1 MLVLGWSFPGN
12 AFTVLP
18 FALMRTSLNRSCLAF
33 GAALTLSAGLL
44 AQAPAPKLDLPAPSP
59 TATLKQRVGVTDIE
73 VVYSRPSMKGRE
85 IFGKLE
91 PYGAVWRT
99 GANNATRISFST
111 DVKVQGSAL
120 AAGTYELFTIPGREE
135 WTVIFQKAGSKQW
148 GSYAYDKKNDTLRVT
163 ARVIDFGTPV
173 ETFTIDFNSLRD
185 SSATMNLLWERTLI
199 SLKLEVD
206 LSSLVP
212 QIEAFMAGPAEKKPY
227 VNAAMFYLDNGLDLK
242 KALAWMDAAIAE
254 QPDAFY
260 FVYRKARVQAA
271 MGDKAGALATAKAS
285 LADAMSKAPSP
296 LLRDEYVRLNNE
308 LIASLK

>member
-1 MLVLGWSFPGN
+1 MRSSLFSTSRVVVLV
-12 AFTVLP
+12 
-18 FALMRTSLNRSCLAF
+18 ALI
-33 GAALTLSAGLL
+33 SAGAC
-44 AQAPAPKLDLPAPSP
+44 AQAPAAKLDLPAPSP

-91 PYGAVWRT
+91 PFGTVWRT

-111 DVKVQGSAL
+111 AVKVQGSAL

-135 WTVIFQKAGSKQW
+135 WTVIFQKAGKQW
-148 GSYAYDKKNDTLRVT
+148 GSYAYDQKNDTLRVA
-163 ARVIDFGTPV
+163 ARVIDFGAPV
-173 ETFTIDFNSLRD
+173 ETFTIDFNTLRD

-199 SLKLEVD
+199 SLKIEMD
-206 LSSLVP
+206 LSSLIP
-212 QIEAFMAGPAEKKPY
+212 QIEAFMAGPGEKKPY

-260 FVYRKARVQAA
+260 YVYRKAKVQAA

-285 LADAMSKAPSP
+285 IADAMAKAPSP

>member
-1 MLVLGWSFPGN
+1 MRSSLFPSSRVLFLGALISVG
-12 AFTVLP
+12 AF
-18 FALMRTSLNRSCLAF
+18 
-33 GAALTLSAGLL
+33 
-44 AQAPAPKLDLPAPSP
+44 AQAPAAKLDLPAPSP

-73 VVYSRPSMKGRE
+73 VVHSRPSMKGRE

-111 DVKVQGSAL
+111 AVKVQGSAL
-120 AAGTYELFTIPGREE
+120 PAGTYELFTIPGREE
-135 WTVIFQKAGSKQW
+135 WTVIFQKAGKQW
-148 GSYAYDKKNDTLRVT
+148 GSYAYDQKNDTLRVT
-163 ARVIDFGTPV
+163 ARVIDFGAPV

-206 LSSLVP
+206 LSSLIP
-212 QIEAFMAGPAEKKPY
+212 QIEAFMAGPGEKKPY

-242 KALAWMDAAIAE
+242 KALAWMNAAIAE

-260 FVYRKARVQAA
+260 FVYRKAKVQAA
-271 MGDKAGALATAKAS
+271 LGDKAGALATAKAS
-285 LADAMSKAPSP
+285 LAAAIAKAPSP